1 MTLEELQQ
9 SVNKDF
15 KLDDTELDTESVN
28 IPLLHNKYLI
38 HYNKFSLLL
47 KRSEYDHKSMIR
59 DKWEYY
65 TGKADPSVYR
75 EKPFDIK
82 VLKADVHIY
91 MDSDPDLQKADQK
104 VAYLNQ
110 IVKYLEQ
117 VLRSVNNRTFLI
129 KNAIEWKKFTSG
141 AI

>member
-9 SVNKDF
+9 QVSKDF
-15 KLDDTELDTESVN
+15 KLDDTELDSESVS

-38 HYNKFSLLL
+38 HFNIFSLLL
-47 KRSEYDHKSMIR
+47 KKAEYEHKTMIK

-65 TGKADPSVYR
+65 TGKADPSVYK

-82 VLKADVHIY
+82 VLKSDVHIY
-91 MDSDPDLQKADQK
+91 MDSDPELQRADQK

-117 VLRSVNNRTFLI
+117 ILRGINNRSFLI

>member
-15 KLDDTELDTESVN
+15 KLDDTQLDVESVN

-38 HYNKFSLLL
+38 HFNKFTLLL
-47 KRSEYDHKSMIR
+47 KKAEYDHKTMIR

-65 TGKADPSVYR
+65 TGKADPHVY
-75 EKPFDIK
+75 KQQPFDIK

-110 IVKYLEQ
+110 VVKYLEQ
-117 VLRSVNNRTFLI
+117 VLRGVNNRTFLI

>member
-38 HYNKFSLLL
+38 HFNKFSLLL
-47 KRSEYDHKSMIR
+47 KKAEYDHKSMIR

-65 TGKADPSVYR
+65 TGKADPHVYQQR
-75 EKPFDIK
+75 PFDIK

>member
-47 KRSEYDHKSMIR
+47 KKAEYDHKSMIR

-65 TGKADPSVYR
+65 TGKADPSVYQ

>member
-15 KLDDTELDTESVN
+15 KLDDTQLDVESVN

-38 HYNKFSLLL
+38 HFNKFTLLL
-47 KRSEYDHKSMIR
+47 KKAEYDHKTMIR

-65 TGKADPSVYR
+65 TGKADPHVYQQR
-75 EKPFDIK
+75 PFDIK

-117 VLRSVNNRTFLI
+117 VLRSINNRTFLI